1 MRHSVISWRLVAGT
15 NVVNRL
21 AGILNQVVAVSI
33 GWVNRAVRIVRVDW
47 FAWRYR
53 IWIVRRDGL
62 RLVLQVNHKIVASL
76 FVDLTAISEVTGYQF
91 VALVFVSLDLI
102 CRRVVDLGTNLTAWQ
117 IITIKFYTSSVID
130 VLDRTR
136 YLVVAVGYRNRC
148 VALIWRNDQ

>member
-1 MRHSVISWRLVAGT
+1 M
-15 NVVNRL
+15 
-21 AGILNQVVAVSI
+21 
-33 GWVNRAVRIVRVDW
+33 
-47 FAWRYR
+47 
-53 IWIVRRDGL
+53 
-62 RLVLQVNHKIVASL
+62 LQVNHKVVASL

-148 VALIWRNDQ
+148 VAFTSRNY